1 MGKASETISKVFV
14 EQIKS
19 KQAIHIEYY
28 VPTHNLSAQL
38 VEDIESA
45 YKTASERV
53 NKTTDKPDINV
64 SIIKG
69 RLQTDSSG
77 HPLCNESEQVEQ
89 LAKLDYPV
97 SSFLCQHEL
106 QQCEYFTTYGYQ
118 QQLQAQTVD
127 TTKLTLPAVTV
138 MTHHQLFL
146 ERHEFCQNLISY
158 KFKP

>member
-53 NKTTDKPDINV
+53 NKATDKPNINV

-77 HPLCNESEQVEQ
+77 YSLCNKSEQVEQ
-89 LAKLDYPV
+89 LAKLGYPV

-106 QQCEYFTTYGYQ
+106 Q
-118 QQLQAQTVD
+118 
-127 TTKLTLPAVTV
+127 
-138 MTHHQLFL
+138 
-146 ERHEFCQNLISY
+146 
-158 KFKP
+158 